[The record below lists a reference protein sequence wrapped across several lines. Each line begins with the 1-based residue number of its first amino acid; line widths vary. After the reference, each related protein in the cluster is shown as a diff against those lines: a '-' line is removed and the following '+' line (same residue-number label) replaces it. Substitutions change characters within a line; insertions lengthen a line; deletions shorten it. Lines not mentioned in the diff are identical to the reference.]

1 MLTADIPTRPKRHFI
16 DEDLE
21 VKSWSQIENYFQ
33 SLLDANIQSVSDLE
47 QWMVNRSELESVLEE
62 EQAWRYIKMNIDTRD
77 EELSKAFHFWVTEI
91 SPKVAPY
98 SHKLNVKVSESPFL
112 KELDQEKYRI
122 YLRGLHKTIE
132 IFREENIP
140 LFTEMETKQQEY
152 GAIAAKMTVEVDG
165 EKMTMQKAA
174 QFLKDTDRSKRQEV
188 YEKISQRRAE
198 DVEKLDVLFDDLIAL
213 R

>member
-16 DEDLE
+16 DENLE

-47 QWMVNRSELESVLEE
+47 QWMLNRSELESVLEE

-112 KELDQEKYRI
+112 KELDQEKYRT

-132 IFREENIP
+132 IFRE
-140 LFTEMETKQQEY
+140 
-152 GAIAAKMTVEVDG
+152 
-165 EKMTMQKAA
+165 
-174 QFLKDTDRSKRQEV
+174 
-188 YEKISQRRAE
+188 
-198 DVEKLDVLFDDLIAL
+198 
-213 R
+213 